1 MRLVN
6 KITVFTIVIF
16 GHLCGSLLGVAKVN
30 EPNDKQGKKVVK
42 VYSSIYQDL
51 ELKLYY
57 DNLTPE
63 VMFDSTSTL
72 FNQAISKKTDPP
84 VSLSFNRPYPHPFS
98 SVSHS
103 IIVTGKSDFTI
114 GIEIVDNEEIGIF
127 SFRNVAVGIYRLQL
141 IGLKKTGKWYKLYM
155 EFSGKRVGEI
165 SPAYNL

>member
-1 MRLVN
+1 M
-6 KITVFTIVIF
+6 
-16 GHLCGSLLGVAKVN
+16 CGSLLGASIILAKGD
-30 EPNDKQGKKVVK
+30 EPNEKLGKKLGKKIVK
-42 VYSSIYQDL
+42 EYSAFDQDL
-51 ELKLYY
+51 KLKLVY
-57 DNLTPE
+57 DRLMPS
-63 VMFDSTSTL
+63 VMLDSMSIL
-72 FNQAISKKTDPP
+72 FNPAISKKNDPP

-114 GIEIVDNEEIGIF
+114 GIETVDNEEIGIF